1 MYGFFGMVL
10 FSKAVDVAGQRDDA
24 VLDFNA
30 DVRGVDRRF
39 PFKFGQNILLQLQIS
54 FYDR

>member
-1 MYGFFGMVL
+1 MCGFFGVVL

-24 VLDFNA
+24 VLDFNPDA
-30 DVRGVDRRF
+30 RGVDRKF
-39 PFKFGQNILLQLQIS
+39 PFEFGQGILLELQTS